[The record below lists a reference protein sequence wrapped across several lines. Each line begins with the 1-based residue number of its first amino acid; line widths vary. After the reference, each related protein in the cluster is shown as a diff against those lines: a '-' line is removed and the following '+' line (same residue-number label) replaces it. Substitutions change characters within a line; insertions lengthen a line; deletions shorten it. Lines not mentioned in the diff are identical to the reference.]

1 MILLNNEVSN
11 EEGQLITRS
20 ACLAKNNPR
29 GFVNFKEKP
38 DFIGATLLPALI
50 EKANMLRIFSIK

>member
-20 ACLAKNNPR
+20 PCLAKNNPR
-29 GFVNFKEKP
+29 VFVNFKEKP
-38 DFIGATLLPALI
+38 DFMGTTLLPALI
-50 EKANMLRIFSIK
+50 EKATMLRIFSIK